1 MYAELFVVFFFLM
14 ISVFFLGRRN
24 RFASRD
30 LAFSQT
36 ITMAFLCRPRVCWR
50 RLVSALSINA
60 LPYEAVAVT
69 KNSAPASLLSSL
81 TSSSSSSS
89 STSPSSAYLAGL
101 LKSHLGSLVVSQTN
115 EAHAAKNE
123 ILELVR
129 TKNFA
134 LLIKLLLK
142 VTSSG
147 ADLRVVFSNED
158 LLGILSS
165 LVKYQLSL
173 LSGSGSSKL
182 IGATSNISHA
192 HHVRDRIR
200 NIYGN
205 LIYGA
210 PGKHLYSRD
219 QRNHFKLVHKL
230 TARDYENLIELE
242 LGNGKLDLASK
253 WFQRLETI
261 FPEGQHYSKMTPRMW
276 TLKWQVYGG
285 GAPQFWVVEPNAV
298 NSRGSNP
305 RRSKLKYEKSGLLIL
320 EEYVKNAS
328 LGLGNAATLLS
339 MDQLEALLYSVSYSG
354 NTAQTKRLV
363 ESNWGITESGNA
375 VPGFTCQPARTP
387 TLSILHAIVV
397 GMLKNHDFVAALTY
411 LNAFQEIYNI
421 DLGKKSANFWDSLFR
436 WSELS
441 TRFTESRSL
450 QHFIKEANGDFRAL
464 DLSELTLAEAQKLA
478 DFDYEGYLKY
488 ASDLLNQRVR
498 LVGELWKCYCQCSPR
513 FSVKVYKTYLDVAAE
528 SKSDEMT
535 FELLAQ
541 LALQHQL
548 HLVPR
553 DSYNL
558 MMASA
563 RVQKIGLLY
572 MQAMQT
578 VLARFGMAGHSEGLA
593 AVLDEWALDA
603 AMKQELSEWLRTQ
616 QVAFEAADHNRRAEA
631 LARDDDDKFL
641 GLMG

>member
-1 MYAELFVVFFFLM
+1 
-14 ISVFFLGRRN
+14 
-24 RFASRD
+24 
-30 LAFSQT
+30 
-36 ITMAFLCRPRVCWR
+36 MAFLCRPRVCWR
-50 RLVSALSINA
+50 RLVSALSVNA
-60 LPYEAVAVT
+60 VPYEATAVT
-69 KNSAPASLLSSL
+69 KTSAPSSLLSSSL
-81 TSSSSSSS
+81 ASSS

-101 LKSHLGSLVVSQTN
+101 LKSHLGSLVALQAN
-115 EAHAAKNE
+115 EAQAAKYE

-134 LLIKLLLK
+134 LLIKLLVK

-173 LSGSGSSKL
+173 LSGAGSSKL
-182 IGATSNISHA
+182 IGASSHFSHA
-192 HHVRDRIR
+192 HQVRDRIR
-200 NIYGN
+200 SIYSN
-205 LIYGA
+205 LIHGA

-219 QRNHFKLVHKL
+219 QRNHFTLVLNL

-253 WFQRLETI
+253 WFQRLETT
-261 FPEGQHYSKMTPRMW
+261 FPEGRHYSEMTPHLW

-298 NSRGSNP
+298 NARGSNP
-305 RRSKLKYEKSGLLIL
+305 RRSRLKHEKSGLQIL

-339 MDQLEALLYSVSYSG
+339 MDQLEALLYSISYSG

-363 ESNWGITESGNA
+363 ESNWGIDESGHTVA
-375 VPGFTCQPARTP
+375 GFTCQPARTP
-387 TLSILHAIVV
+387 TLSTLHAIVV
-397 GMLKNHDFVAALTY
+397 GMLKNHDYVAALTY
-411 LNAFQEIYNI
+411 LNAFQEVYGI
-421 DLGKKSANFWDSLFR
+421 DLGKKSASFWDSLFR

-464 DLSELTLAEAQKLA
+464 DLFELTLAEAQKLA

-488 ASDLLNQRVR
+488 VSDLHNQRVR
-498 LVGELWKCYCQCSPR
+498 LVGELWKCYCECSPR
-513 FSVKVYKTYLDVAAE
+513 FSVKVYKTYLDIAAE
-528 SKSDEMT
+528 SKSDEMI
-535 FELLAQ
+535 FELLGQ

-548 HLVPR
+548 HLVSP
-553 DSYNL
+553 DSYNRW
-558 MMASA
+558 MAGG
-563 RVQKIGLLY
+563 RVQKITLLY
-572 MQAMQT
+572 MQALQT

-603 AMKQELSEWLRTQ
+603 AMKLELSEWLLTQ
-616 QVAFEAADHNRRAEA
+616 QAAFDAADNNRRAEA